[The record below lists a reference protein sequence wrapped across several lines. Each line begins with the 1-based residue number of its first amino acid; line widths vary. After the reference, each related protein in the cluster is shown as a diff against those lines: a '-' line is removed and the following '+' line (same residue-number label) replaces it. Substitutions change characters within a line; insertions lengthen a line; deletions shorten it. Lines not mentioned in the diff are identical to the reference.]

1 MQIHYYVL
9 SMAQGNIRECCF
21 DRVQRPILI
30 RLFSILSCQLH
41 GKIIG
46 AFHFF
51 VVNNYKRGSS
61 LVGVPLRVMNESV
74 GSEIMNPFSD
84 SCQKHTL
91 SLFPENIGKKYLA
104 ENSFTLV
111 LDKETLLHW
120 LTALKNVLQ
129 TRVNIHQVLLGFL
142 ERLLYGVEFI

>member
-1 MQIHYYVL
+1 MQHYYVL
-9 SMAQGNIRECCF
+9 FMFQGSIEECCF
-21 DRVQRPILI
+21 DRVQKPILI
-30 RLFSILSCQLH
+30 RVFSIRSCQLY

-46 AFHFF
+46 VFHFF
-51 VVNNYKRGSS
+51 VVNNITREDPLL
-61 LVGVPLRVMNESV
+61 LVFLSGMNESV
-74 GSEIMNPFSD
+74 GSEIINPFSD

-111 LDKETLLHW
+111 LDKEVLLHW

-129 TRVNIHQVLLGFL
+129 TSVNIHQVLLGFL
-142 ERLLYGVEFI
+142 ERLFYGVEFI